1 MDKDQAAFERM
12 AEAQASTDE
21 RLASLTERID
31 RLAEAQ
37 ARNDARLAEF
47 EQRTEER
54 FASLTARIDRLAEA
68 QARTDARLAEFE
80 QRTEDRFAQLAEAQA
95 RTDARLAEF
104 EQRTEERFA
113 QLASAVA
120 ELQLAVAELVTSH
133 SRLEKSVE
141 DLRGRFLG
149 SELER
154 RYQQNAPAYFGPIA
168 RGLRLVDKYAL
179 ADMLD
184 DSGILETER
193 REVLAA
199 DLVLTGQRR
208 EDRRAIYLL
217 VEISVGMGR
226 HGVERADKRAHMLGE
241 AIARLHGEQTPV
253 VAIVAG
259 ESIDAAGRTLARQ
272 RGVWQVA
279 DGRVTPPA
287 V

>member
-1 MDKDQAAFERM
+1 MTESTPPGWTRIEAAFERM
-12 AEAQASTDE
+12 ADAQASTDG
-21 RLASLTERID
+21 RL
-31 RLAEAQ
+31 
-37 ARNDARLAEF
+37 ARLAEF

-54 FASLTARIDRLAEA
+54 FARLTERVDR
-68 QARTDARLAEFE
+68 
-80 QRTEDRFAQLAEAQA
+80 LAEAQA

-168 RGLRLVDKYAL
+168 GGLRLVDKYAL

-226 HGVERADKRAHMLGE
+226 HDVERADKRAHMLGE

-259 ESIDAAGRTLARQ
+259 ESRDAAGRTLARQ

>member
-54 FASLTARIDRLAEA
+54 FASLTARIDR
-68 QARTDARLAEFE
+68 
-80 QRTEDRFAQLAEAQA
+80 LAEAQA